1 MKILH
6 IENLTILNSINM
18 EGGDITSGIYFF
30 HADFAREIDLN
41 LAKNADVTIFCNVFE
56 SKMNT
61 TAAC

>member
-1 MKILH
+1 
-6 IENLTILNSINM
+6 M

-30 HADFAREIDLN
+30 HADFARGIDLK

-61 TAAC
+61 TTAC